1 MKPII
6 GINLDLSEGSPS
18 QVSLNATYYQAIQKA
33 GAIPLPL
40 IPMPDD
46 DLRQLISLLGGMIFI
61 GGRDYHPKSYGDEVR
76 SKLSLTHPIR
86 EDFDLRL
93 ATYSL
98 KETRIPILGICA
110 GHQLINIAL
119 GGTLI
124 QDIGAEP
131 IVPSKSVS
139 DIGKQKK
146 DTLSNDKLPTT
157 LTDIPH
163 NEAAAPGP
171 IRPTQFVNHGAE
183 DPALCAMSKHPI
195 NILDKTELQSIYGRS
210 NIIVSSSHHQA
221 IDQLG
226 QGLRVSARASDG
238 LIEAIEAPQR
248 PFTIGVQFHPE
259 RDDDSSL
266 FDALAAAAQKYLAG
280 RNNSFILPLTSQA
293 GLLGLYG

>member
-6 GINLDLSEGSPS
+6 GINLDINEGSPS

-40 IPMPDD
+40 IPMPDE
-46 DLRQLISLLGGMIFI
+46 DLRQIVGMLGGMIFI
-61 GGRDYHPKSYGDEVR
+61 GGRDYHPQTYGDVVAG
-76 SKLSLTHPIR
+76 KLSLTHPIR
-86 EDFDLRL
+86 QDFDLRL
-93 ATYSL
+93 AKYAL
-98 KETRIPILGICA
+98 KETQLPILGICA
-110 GHQLINIAL
+110 GHQLINIGL

-131 IVPSKSVS
+131 INPSEAVS
-139 DIGKQKK
+139 DIAHK
-146 DTLSNDKLPTT
+146 D
-157 LTDIPH
+157 
-163 NEAAAPGP
+163 APATSP
-171 IRPTQFVNHGAE
+171 SRPAQFVNHGAE
-183 DPALCAMSKHPI
+183 DPALCTMIKHPI
-195 NILDKTELQSIYGRS
+195 DILDNTELRSIYGQS
-210 NIIVSSSHHQA
+210 KILVSSSHHQA

-226 QGLRVSARASDG
+226 QGLRVSARAQDG